1 MENDIIKGK
10 KPQEKVERFLI
21 SPQYR
26 PLFGLTVTRETEID
40 DVANDG
46 KVHQTIKDLLFI
58 TELTDKVDVNG
69 IEIEENSTLKIKLK
83 EGTRLIWTEDKGYI
97 LPDFEPVTR
106 KEIKE
111 QLDYL
116 DGIAGLE

>member
-1 MENDIIKGK
+1 MENKIKGK
-10 KPQEKVERFLI
+10 KPQDKVERFLV
-21 SPQYR
+21 SPHYS
-26 PLFGLTVTRETEID
+26 PLFGLTVTKETDID

-46 KVHQTIKDLLFI
+46 KVHQTIKDLVFTTILK
-58 TELTDKVDVNG
+58 DKVEAQG
-69 IEIEENSTLKIKLK
+69 CEIEEDSKLTIKLK

-106 KEIKE
+106 AEIKE